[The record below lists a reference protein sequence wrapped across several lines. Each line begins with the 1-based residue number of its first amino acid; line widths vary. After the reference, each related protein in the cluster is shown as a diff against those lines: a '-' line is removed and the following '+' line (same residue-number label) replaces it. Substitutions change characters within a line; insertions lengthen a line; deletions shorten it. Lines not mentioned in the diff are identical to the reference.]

1 MKTTDKKVQELMLAN
16 RNLLD
21 IMSLTEIV
29 TWAFMQGEI
38 SALNEQL
45 RESRPIML
53 QEQAE

>member
-38 SALNEQL
+38 SALSEQL